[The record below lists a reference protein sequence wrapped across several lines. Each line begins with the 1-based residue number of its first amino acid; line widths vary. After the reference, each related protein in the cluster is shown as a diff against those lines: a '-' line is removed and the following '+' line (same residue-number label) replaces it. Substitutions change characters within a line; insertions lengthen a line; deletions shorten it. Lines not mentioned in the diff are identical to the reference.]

1 MSTSHLPR
9 DKKDRSVRA
18 RKHDQYK
25 AKGKLREPSVCR
37 ECQAVYH
44 KGRWVWGPV
53 PSDGHEVMCP
63 ACERIRDRAPSGVLL
78 LTGEIVVKHRDRCS
92 ASLAMK
98 RLISKPNIR
107 WLESSQS
114 RTKPTHPQGWSSPRP
129 ILILRGASARHSI
142 MPIVAHSPVGMK
154 RMRTCSGRT
163 GRAKWVGKRQSV
175 VVQLQGALRFI

>member
-1 MSTSHLPR
+1 MSTPHHPR

-53 PSDGHEVMCP
+53 PSDSHEVMCP

-78 LTGEIVVKHRDRCS
+78 LTGEFVAKHRDEVLG
-92 ASLAMK
+92 LAGNEEA
-98 RLISKPNIR
+98 RLKA
-107 WLESSQS
+107 E
-114 RTKPTHPQGWSSPRP
+114 HPLARIIKIEDQTETPEGVVITTTDP
-129 ILILRGASARHSI
+129 ILRGASARRCI
-142 MPIVAHSPVGMK
+142 MPIVAHSPVV
-154 RMRTCSGRT
+154 MRRTRICSG
-163 GRAKWVGKRQSV
+163 
-175 VVQLQGALRFI
+175 